1 MTEILGLFPLG
12 TVLVPGERLP
22 LHIFEPRY
30 RELIGECL
38 DRSQPFGFIHQ
49 HGEQLGPVGTR
60 ADVAEVLARH
70 PDGTFDIGVAGG
82 DRFRLVELT
91 AGRSFLT
98 ARVEAFEDIPD
109 PATRQEAARC
119 RQAFDRLLVQI
130 GLDPAEHALPE
141 GDEDLAFTIA
151 GRTELPASVKQDL
164 LERRSERDRVRR
176 LTEVLEGPVANELAN
191 ELRARGIARRAA
203 TNGHVTRG

>member
-49 HGEQLGPVGTR
+49 HGEQIGPVGTR

-82 DRFRLVELT
+82 DRFRLVEFT
-91 AGRSFLT
+91 TGRSFLT

-109 PATRQEAARC
+109 PATPDEAARC

-130 GLDPAEHALPE
+130 GLDPAEHPLPE
-141 GDEDLAFTIA
+141 GDAALAFAIA
-151 GRTELPASVKQDL
+151 GRTELPAGVKQDL

-176 LTEVLEGPVANELAN
+176 LTEVLEGPVAD
-191 ELRARGIARRAA
+191 ELRTREIARRAA
-203 TNGHVTRG
+203 TNGHVTGD